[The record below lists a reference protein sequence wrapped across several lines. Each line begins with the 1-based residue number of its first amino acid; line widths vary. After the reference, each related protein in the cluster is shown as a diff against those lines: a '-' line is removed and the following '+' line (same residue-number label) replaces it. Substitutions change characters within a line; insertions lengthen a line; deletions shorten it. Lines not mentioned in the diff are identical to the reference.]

1 MLWIGGYVPAKDGV
15 LIQLNNECRALELMH
30 RNAAG
35 QVRAYLTS
43 IDRAGVPPGRSME
56 TKMRI
61 SSVLAG
67 AAAAALFATP
77 AAAADHVVKMLN
89 KGKAGVMVFEPALVK
104 VAPGDTVT
112 FVPTDKSHN
121 AESINGMLPPG
132 VTPFKGKMNAPITV
146 AFSKPGVYGYK
157 CLPHYG
163 MGMVGV
169 VVVGNPS
176 GNLAA
181 AQKISHP
188 GKAKQVFGGLLN
200 QSAVRTAA
208 R

>member
-1 MLWIGGYVPAKDGV
+1 
-15 LIQLNNECRALELMH
+15 
-30 RNAAG
+30 
-35 QVRAYLTS
+35 
-43 IDRAGVPPGRSME
+43 
-56 TKMRI
+56 MRI
-61 SSVLAG
+61 IPLIAG
-67 AAAAALFATP
+67 AAAAVALASP

-89 KGKAGVMVFEPALVK
+89 KGKAGMMVFEPALVK

-121 AESINGMLPPG
+121 AESIAGMVPAG
-132 VTPFKGKMNAPITV
+132 ASAFKGKMNQPVTV
-146 AFSKPGVYGYK
+146 TFSKPGVYGYK
-157 CLPHYG
+157 CMPHYG

-176 GNLAA
+176 ANLAA
-181 AQKISHP
+181 AQKVGHP
-188 GKAKQVFGGLLN
+188 GKAKQVFGSLLN